1 MKIYTTK
8 IRESWIIDR
17 IKNEWAEY
25 NKNIISKTK
34 YFSDIVWVIAP
45 WSISVNKYKNFKNK
59 KVILSI
65 YHIENT
71 LSESKEIKNI
81 LELDKYVDAYHTISQ
96 KTKLQLEKITN
107 KPIYFLPLWVN
118 QNLWYYISEK
128 ENLRIKYGFS
138 NSDYLLGSFQ
148 RDTEGSDLKSPK
160 LVKGPDILVSII
172 KELNRRN
179 KNLTVVLAGKR
190 RNYVINELEKNYIK
204 YKYFEMADFST
215 LNELYNILDLYIV
228 TSRLEG
234 GPQALVECG
243 LTKTPIISTDVG
255 IASEILSEKSIFEY
269 SDWPTF
275 FNCKPDEKFAYEQS
289 LKLTIPNGM
298 VGYIKMFRE
307 VYES

>member
-45 WSISVNKYKNFKNK
+45 WSLSVNKYKNFKNK
-59 KVILSI
+59 KVVLSI

-71 LSESKEIKNI
+71 LSGSNEIKSI
-81 LELDKYVDAYHTISQ
+81 LELDKYVDAYHTISP
-96 KTKLQLEKITN
+96 KTKFQLEKITN

-172 KELNRRN
+172 KELNIRN
-179 KNLTVVLAGKR
+179 KNITVVLTGKR

-215 LNELYNILDLYIV
+215 LNELYNILDLYLV

-269 SDWPTF
+269 SDWSTF
-275 FNCKPDEKFAYEQS
+275 FSCKSDEKFAYEQS